1 MDFSLSVEQAA
12 LQASAR
18 RFAREQMAPVA
29 REIEATGEPLS
40 AAWMKRYAELG
51 FLGINVDPA
60 YGGLG
65 LGNLEALLVL
75 ESSEGLAGD
84 RVPDLESRSGRRA
97 RSTLRA
103 RGTARK
109 VLPAVCRGELVVA
122 VAMSEPCRV
131 GADRP
136 EDACAGRR

>member
-1 MDFSLSVEQAA
+1 MDFSLSPEQAA

-75 ESSEGLAGD
+75 EEFAKVSPAIAFPIFESSVGPARAIEHFAPRRCAARCCLPSAAASWS
-84 RVPDLESRSGRRA
+84 SRSRCRSPMPARR
-97 RSTLRA
+97 
-103 RGTARK
+103 
-109 VLPAVCRGELVVA
+109 
-122 VAMSEPCRV
+122 
-131 GADRP
+131 
-136 EDACAGRR
+136 